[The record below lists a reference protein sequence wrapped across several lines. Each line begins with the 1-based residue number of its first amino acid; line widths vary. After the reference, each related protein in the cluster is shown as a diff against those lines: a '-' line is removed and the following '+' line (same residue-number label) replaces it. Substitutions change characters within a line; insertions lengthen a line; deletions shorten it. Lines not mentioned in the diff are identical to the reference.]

1 MDKKS
6 SVTVYFEFSFFTLYI
21 DLYRPL
27 HTCTITPITKYKC
40 CLYHYSSSYIHTSL
54 KHFPNTSLSTTRS
67 KCKTWQY
74 ERVVAKLN
82 RAGGGTGADRFG
94 CVRSRSLWT
103 VGAVCQLLKYWIMPP
118 AGPPPPPSLSLHKSN
133 ITDTTDDYVLVQYS
147 GLEGGGG
154 MVEGISYNVQ
164 YTVLHLFSGLSARV
178 LTMLSALTSFFSAAS
193 ALKSLKIG
201 SALKR
206 IFSVYRSLRYFL
218 N

>member
-1 MDKKS
+1 MSVCIVYTKLDFHNLKNTFPTVSSNLFLRFKNIIILCICINNSNRFDYQNMDKKS

-27 HTCTITPITKYKC
+27 HACTITPIT
-40 CLYHYSSSYIHTSL
+40 HYTLHMLPIPLLLLIHTIHTSL

-103 VGAVCQLLKYWIMPP
+103 VGAVCQLLKY
-118 AGPPPPPSLSLHKSN
+118 
-133 ITDTTDDYVLVQYS
+133 
-147 GLEGGGG
+147 
-154 MVEGISYNVQ
+154 
-164 YTVLHLFSGLSARV
+164 
-178 LTMLSALTSFFSAAS
+178 
-193 ALKSLKIG
+193 
-201 SALKR
+201 
-206 IFSVYRSLRYFL
+206 
-218 N
+218 

>member
-1 MDKKS
+1 MSVCIVYTKLDFHNLKNTFPTVSSNLFLRFKNIIILCICINNSNRFDYQNMDKKS

-103 VGAVCQLLKYWIMPP
+103 VGAVCQLLK
-118 AGPPPPPSLSLHKSN
+118 N
-133 ITDTTDDYVLVQYS
+133 
-147 GLEGGGG
+147 
-154 MVEGISYNVQ
+154 
-164 YTVLHLFSGLSARV
+164 
-178 LTMLSALTSFFSAAS
+178 
-193 ALKSLKIG
+193 
-201 SALKR
+201 
-206 IFSVYRSLRYFL
+206 
-218 N
+218 